1 MKPIISGIMAKMG
14 FLSFLATVVMFS
26 CTSCSTKA
34 AFLTSAVVPAARGTV
49 KVTRDKNKNYVIHLD
64 IVNLAEPERLQPP
77 KKMYVVWMVTDQKLT
92 KNIGQIDSSSG
103 AFSNKL
109 KANFET
115 SSAFKPVKIFIT
127 AEDDANI
134 QYSNAEVVLITGNF

>member
-1 MKPIISGIMAKMG
+1 MKFSIASKPLNILL
-14 FLSFLATVVMFS
+14 FSFSAMLVMFS

-34 AFLTSAVVPAARGTV
+34 AFLTSSVVPAARGDV
-49 KVTRDKNKNYVIHLD
+49 KVTRDNNKNYVIQMD

-77 KKMYVVWMVTDQKLT
+77 KKLYVVWMVTDQKLT
-92 KNIGQIDSSSG
+92 KNIGQIESSSG

-109 KANFET
+109 KADFKT

-127 AEDDANI
+127 AEDDANV
-134 QYSNAEVVLITGNF
+134 QYSSSTIVLATSNF